1 MGAKTM
7 KKTTTEMRKRT
18 EANARRRVAESWART
33 GKCMSYKRAAVR
45 ETYRHTTDDMKDE
58 LFDGFLISLSPRWI
72 KRSMPTHFTTV
83 IIHPIWGENR
93 LKTA

>member
-1 MGAKTM
+1 M

-45 ETYRHTTDDMKDE
+45 ETYRHTTDDMNLTSSLKKHAFYN
-58 LFDGFLISLSPRWI
+58 LLINNILYLCI
-72 KRSMPTHFTTV
+72 T
-83 IIHPIWGENR
+83 
-93 LKTA
+93 